1 MTTTLLTFL
10 IPVVVL
16 ALLFLVVWRLDA
28 RRAERQAHDPERG
41 DVAPDPNRGN
51 RRRREDH

>member
-16 ALLFLVVWRLDA
+16 ALLFLLVWRLDA
-28 RRAERQAHDPERG
+28 RRAERQAHDPERQ
-41 DVAPDPNRGN
+41 DVTPDPTRGS
-51 RRRREDH
+51 RRRRGDN